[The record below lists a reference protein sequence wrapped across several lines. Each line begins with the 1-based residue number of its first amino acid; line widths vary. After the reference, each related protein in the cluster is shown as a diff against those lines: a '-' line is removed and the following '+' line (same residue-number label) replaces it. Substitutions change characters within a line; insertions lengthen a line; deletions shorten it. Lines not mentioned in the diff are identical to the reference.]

1 MKNDLTFRPAG
12 PGDWPAIES
21 LLTAAQLP
29 LDGAAEHLDN
39 FVLGMAD
46 AQLLCIGG
54 FEQYGAAALLRSVA
68 VDASRRGTGAGQQ
81 LLEHLRQKAKGQGV
95 QELYLLTTTAADFFG
110 KRGFRVVTR
119 ADAPAALQASREFQ
133 GVCPASATV
142 MVAKL

>member
-21 LLTAAQLP
+21 LLTAAHLP

-39 FVLGMAD
+39 FVLGMVD

-81 LLEHLRQKAKGQGV
+81 LLEHLRQQAKGQGV